1 MIPITTNEKPMTT
14 LTDKL
19 NQAQQQYN
27 KGVEQMNSLQSQLLQ
42 IEGAMGILKA
52 LIEEEQ
58 NKAKLNTAIAS
69 EPQTKE

>member
-1 MIPITTNEKPMTT
+1 MTT

-42 IEGAMGILKA
+42 IEGAMGMLKA

-58 NKAKLNTAIAS
+58 NKAELNTALAS
-69 EPQTKE
+69 EPSASVRTDTNE